1 MGTIISFFVGIVFIA
16 AGNNISSLVNVE
28 WAGLV
33 CDVVGGGLMILGA
46 KLFIDSRKEDMKKRL
61 EIINYLRDIAEKVM
75 TFSQAENI
83 KKQIDVLCENQNSF
97 RDTLVGLD
105 RHLVE
110 IEERYQQNAYKNSDG
125 ERNAKLILSSLSEL
139 KNGIETLLGNMS
151 NQVSSQLEKQVC
163 EMQAVNQSIKDKG
176 DIIYKASK
184 TETEHI
190 DNVAGKVE
198 LFNKLPIEILESAD
212 ELIDK
217 INKYIEDSSNKFE
230 QLLDD
235 LYESDKKRTDR
246 SNKILNEI
254 RDSNVEN
261 NEQIAT
267 QIGKLGEEYLQFQKI
282 INSIVNQM
290 TLMSE
295 KDYEIM
301 KGFING

>member
-105 RHLVE
+105 RHLAE